1 MSFTDC
7 VADLCLI
14 FKMLNIDKALTQHFC
29 QTTDAPYPSI
39 SKKYRDKII
48 VGVMHLN
55 LVKGLLIWVLWQV
68 KYVSH
73 TAIT

>member
-1 MSFTDC
+1 M
-7 VADLCLI
+7 
-14 FKMLNIDKALTQHFC
+14 
-29 QTTDAPYPSI
+29 
-39 SKKYRDKII
+39 